1 MIEEK
6 ILKLQEKGIFL
17 KKIVSLSLANT
28 KFDEPIKEILENY
41 GTRFE
46 YPEKLSERVNLKE
59 INIFDNNYKEID
71 WKDYN
76 WLVVAY
82 KLKDRHI
89 LKIHLQLKEL
99 KIFLWVNKMKIDKG
113 RVMWFL
119 FLIISFVVITFRL
132 IQIKKVK
139 NINQKQVS
147 IFEKKFNDFLIEK
160 FNSNV
165 ETIVITDY
173 TKKSEREIISYAL
186 KQGYKLN
193 DKKIVK
199 TGLGTDKILI
209 FRKNIKVKIRKDW
222 V

>member
-1 MIEEK
+1 M
-6 ILKLQEKGIFL
+6 
-17 KKIVSLSLANT
+17 
-28 KFDEPIKEILENY
+28 
-41 GTRFE
+41 
-46 YPEKLSERVNLKE
+46 
-59 INIFDNNYKEID
+59 
-71 WKDYN
+71 
-76 WLVVAY
+76 
-82 KLKDRHI
+82 
-89 LKIHLQLKEL
+89 

-173 TKKSEREIISYAL
+173 TKKSEREEYHIGCKGNEYVVYPFLPTHRRTDSLVYLQLYGSFAL
-186 KQGYKLN
+186 
-193 DKKIVK
+193 
-199 TGLGTDKILI
+199 GLQA
-209 FRKNIKVKIRKDW
+209 
-222 V
+222 

>member
-1 MIEEK
+1 
-6 ILKLQEKGIFL
+6 
-17 KKIVSLSLANT
+17 
-28 KFDEPIKEILENY
+28 
-41 GTRFE
+41 
-46 YPEKLSERVNLKE
+46 
-59 INIFDNNYKEID
+59 
-71 WKDYN
+71 
-76 WLVVAY
+76 
-82 KLKDRHI
+82 
-89 LKIHLQLKEL
+89 
-99 KIFLWVNKMKIDKG
+99 MKIINKG
-113 RVMWFL
+113 SIMWFL
-119 FLIISFVVITFRL
+119 FLIISFGVVTFRL

-139 NINQKQVS
+139 NISQKQVS

>member
-1 MIEEK
+1 MKKIRKMNKEK
-6 ILKLQEKGIFL
+6 II
-17 KKIVSLSLANT
+17 
-28 KFDEPIKEILENY
+28 
-41 GTRFE
+41 
-46 YPEKLSERVNLKE
+46 
-59 INIFDNNYKEID
+59 
-71 WKDYN
+71 
-76 WLVVAY
+76 
-82 KLKDRHI
+82 
-89 LKIHLQLKEL
+89 
-99 KIFLWVNKMKIDKG
+99 
-113 RVMWFL
+113 WFL
-119 FLIISFVVITFRL
+119 FLIISFVIVTFRL

-139 NINQKQVS
+139 NISQKQIS

>member
-1 MIEEK
+1 
-6 ILKLQEKGIFL
+6 
-17 KKIVSLSLANT
+17 
-28 KFDEPIKEILENY
+28 
-41 GTRFE
+41 
-46 YPEKLSERVNLKE
+46 
-59 INIFDNNYKEID
+59 
-71 WKDYN
+71 
-76 WLVVAY
+76 
-82 KLKDRHI
+82 
-89 LKIHLQLKEL
+89 
-99 KIFLWVNKMKIDKG
+99 MKIINKG
-113 RVMWFL
+113 SIMWFL
-119 FLIISFVVITFRL
+119 FLIMSFVTVTFRL

-139 NINQKQVS
+139 NISQKQVS

>member
-1 MIEEK
+1 MKTIN
-6 ILKLQEKGIFL
+6 KGSI
-17 KKIVSLSLANT
+17 
-28 KFDEPIKEILENY
+28 
-41 GTRFE
+41 
-46 YPEKLSERVNLKE
+46 
-59 INIFDNNYKEID
+59 
-71 WKDYN
+71 
-76 WLVVAY
+76 
-82 KLKDRHI
+82 
-89 LKIHLQLKEL
+89 
-99 KIFLWVNKMKIDKG
+99 
-113 RVMWFL
+113 MWFL
-119 FLIISFVVITFRL
+119 FLIMSFVIVTFRL
-132 IQIKKVK
+132 IQIKRVK
-139 NINQKQVS
+139 NISQKQIS

-173 TKKSEREIISYAL
+173 TKKSEREIISYAI

>member
-1 MIEEK
+1 
-6 ILKLQEKGIFL
+6 
-17 KKIVSLSLANT
+17 
-28 KFDEPIKEILENY
+28 
-41 GTRFE
+41 
-46 YPEKLSERVNLKE
+46 
-59 INIFDNNYKEID
+59 
-71 WKDYN
+71 
-76 WLVVAY
+76 
-82 KLKDRHI
+82 
-89 LKIHLQLKEL
+89 
-99 KIFLWVNKMKIDKG
+99 MKIINKG
-113 RVMWFL
+113 SIMWFL
-119 FLIISFVVITFRL
+119 FLIMSFVMVTFRL

-139 NINQKQVS
+139 NINQKQIS
-147 IFEKKFNDFLIEK
+147 IFEKK

-186 KQGYKLN
+186 EQGYKLN

>member
-1 MIEEK
+1 
-6 ILKLQEKGIFL
+6 
-17 KKIVSLSLANT
+17 
-28 KFDEPIKEILENY
+28 
-41 GTRFE
+41 
-46 YPEKLSERVNLKE
+46 
-59 INIFDNNYKEID
+59 
-71 WKDYN
+71 
-76 WLVVAY
+76 
-82 KLKDRHI
+82 
-89 LKIHLQLKEL
+89 
-99 KIFLWVNKMKIDKG
+99 MKIRKTNKEK
-113 RVMWFL
+113 VIWFL
-119 FLIISFVVITFRL
+119 FIIISFIVIAFRL
-132 IQIKKVK
+132 IQIGKIK
-139 NINQKQVS
+139 NTNQKQIS
-147 IFEKKFNDFLIEK
+147 IFEKKFNNFLIEK

>member
-1 MIEEK
+1 
-6 ILKLQEKGIFL
+6 
-17 KKIVSLSLANT
+17 
-28 KFDEPIKEILENY
+28 
-41 GTRFE
+41 
-46 YPEKLSERVNLKE
+46 
-59 INIFDNNYKEID
+59 
-71 WKDYN
+71 
-76 WLVVAY
+76 
-82 KLKDRHI
+82 
-89 LKIHLQLKEL
+89 
-99 KIFLWVNKMKIDKG
+99 MKIINKG
-113 RVMWFL
+113 SIMWFL
-119 FLIISFVVITFRL
+119 FLIMSFVIVTFRL
-132 IQIKKVK
+132 IQIKKAKK
-139 NINQKQVS
+139 NISQKQVS

>member
-1 MIEEK
+1 
-6 ILKLQEKGIFL
+6 
-17 KKIVSLSLANT
+17 
-28 KFDEPIKEILENY
+28 
-41 GTRFE
+41 
-46 YPEKLSERVNLKE
+46 
-59 INIFDNNYKEID
+59 
-71 WKDYN
+71 
-76 WLVVAY
+76 
-82 KLKDRHI
+82 
-89 LKIHLQLKEL
+89 
-99 KIFLWVNKMKIDKG
+99 MKINKG
-113 RVMWFL
+113 NIMWFL
-119 FLIISFVVITFRL
+119 FLIMSFAVVTFRL

-139 NINQKQVS
+139 NINKKQIS

-209 FRKNIKVKIRKDW
+209 FRKISKLKLEKIGFKL
-222 V
+222 

>member
-1 MIEEK
+1 
-6 ILKLQEKGIFL
+6 
-17 KKIVSLSLANT
+17 
-28 KFDEPIKEILENY
+28 
-41 GTRFE
+41 
-46 YPEKLSERVNLKE
+46 
-59 INIFDNNYKEID
+59 
-71 WKDYN
+71 
-76 WLVVAY
+76 
-82 KLKDRHI
+82 
-89 LKIHLQLKEL
+89 
-99 KIFLWVNKMKIDKG
+99 MKIDKG
-113 RVMWFL
+113 RIMWFL
-119 FLIISFVVITFRL
+119 FLIMSFAVVTFRL

-139 NINQKQVS
+139 NINQKQIS

-193 DKKIVK
+193 DKKILK

>member
-1 MIEEK
+1 
-6 ILKLQEKGIFL
+6 
-17 KKIVSLSLANT
+17 
-28 KFDEPIKEILENY
+28 
-41 GTRFE
+41 
-46 YPEKLSERVNLKE
+46 
-59 INIFDNNYKEID
+59 
-71 WKDYN
+71 
-76 WLVVAY
+76 
-82 KLKDRHI
+82 
-89 LKIHLQLKEL
+89 
-99 KIFLWVNKMKIDKG
+99 MKINKG
-113 RVMWFL
+113 SIMWFL
-119 FLIISFVVITFRL
+119 FLIISFVVVTFRL

-139 NINQKQVS
+139 NINQKQISV
-147 IFEKKFNDFLIEK
+147 FEKKFNNFLIE

>member
-1 MIEEK
+1 
-6 ILKLQEKGIFL
+6 
-17 KKIVSLSLANT
+17 
-28 KFDEPIKEILENY
+28 
-41 GTRFE
+41 
-46 YPEKLSERVNLKE
+46 
-59 INIFDNNYKEID
+59 
-71 WKDYN
+71 
-76 WLVVAY
+76 
-82 KLKDRHI
+82 
-89 LKIHLQLKEL
+89 
-99 KIFLWVNKMKIDKG
+99 MKINKG
-113 RVMWFL
+113 NIMWFL
-119 FLIISFVVITFRL
+119 FLIMSFVIVTFRL

-139 NINQKQVS
+139 NISQKQVS

-199 TGLGTDKILI
+199 IGLGTDKILI

>member
-1 MIEEK
+1 
-6 ILKLQEKGIFL
+6 
-17 KKIVSLSLANT
+17 
-28 KFDEPIKEILENY
+28 
-41 GTRFE
+41 
-46 YPEKLSERVNLKE
+46 
-59 INIFDNNYKEID
+59 
-71 WKDYN
+71 
-76 WLVVAY
+76 
-82 KLKDRHI
+82 
-89 LKIHLQLKEL
+89 
-99 KIFLWVNKMKIDKG
+99 
-113 RVMWFL
+113 MWFL

-139 NINQKQVS
+139 NINQKQMS

>member
-1 MIEEK
+1 
-6 ILKLQEKGIFL
+6 
-17 KKIVSLSLANT
+17 
-28 KFDEPIKEILENY
+28 
-41 GTRFE
+41 
-46 YPEKLSERVNLKE
+46 
-59 INIFDNNYKEID
+59 
-71 WKDYN
+71 
-76 WLVVAY
+76 
-82 KLKDRHI
+82 
-89 LKIHLQLKEL
+89 
-99 KIFLWVNKMKIDKG
+99 MKIDKG

-147 IFEKKFNDFLIEK
+147 IFEKK